1 MTAVTEMVG
10 ERFGRLTVV
19 RRSGTDTGGGATWL
33 CRCDCGNRTIVRSAD
48 LRRGKTKSCGC
59 YGRLTG
65 TTNTKHGHARHYQ
78 KSPEYR
84 AWSSLLARCYR
95 PTSDAFPWY
104 GGAGIKACKR
114 WRNNFSAFLSDMGS
128 KPAPNFV
135 LVRKHKDRDYTPSNC
150 EWSMQK
156 RKALGR

>member
-1 MTAVTEMVG
+1 M
-10 ERFGRLTVV
+10 
-19 RRSGTDTGGGATWL
+19 
-33 CRCDCGNRTIVRSAD
+33 
-48 LRRGKTKSCGC
+48 
-59 YGRLTG
+59 
-65 TTNTKHGHARHYQ
+65 NTKHGHAKGYR

-84 AWSSLLARCYR
+84 AWSSLLARCCR

-114 WRNNFSAFLSDMGS
+114 WRNSFLAFLSDMGS
-128 KPAPNFV
+128 KPTPNFV

-150 EWSMQK
+150 EWSMPK